1 MKKIK
6 RILASFL
13 AFVLMLTLLPAAAL
27 ADDTESAAAPAPVIS
42 SDLSDKTYYSDD
54 TKVSA
59 LTVRLT
65 KKYGELYEGY
75 AGLRVAEFR

>member
-27 ADDTESAAAPAPVIS
+27 ADDDSSGEQETLGITMDQPAS
-42 SDLSDKTYYSDD
+42 EKETACRKARRLLKLSFQY
-54 TKVSA
+54 
-59 LTVRLT
+59 LTHNILSCLIRILW
-65 KKYGELYEGY
+65 L
-75 AGLRVAEFR
+75 